1 MTVLVTGVRGGIGG
15 RVLDRLTAAG
25 IPARGTSKEPAG
37 PGIARLDLAAPDP
50 ADLAA
55 ALDGVDRV
63 FLYTQPGGIDAFVD
77 AAREAGVELV
87 VQLSSSAVRMPDA
100 ATNSIARRHREVE
113 AALAAS
119 GLGHTVLHPH
129 ALAHNCLAWAPSIRE
144 RRTVEIPYPD
154 ARLAFVDPDDVARVA
169 VEVLR
174 HGGREG
180 ESLYLTGP
188 ETLSH
193 RDQAGVLAE
202 VLGHPISVRALSD
215 EEARS
220 RRPSRIPPAVFD
232 EMLASSARAVT
243 TPPDITATIEEV
255 TGVPAG
261 TFREWAV
268 RNRARF

>member
-15 RVLDRLTAAG
+15 NVLARLAAED
-25 IPARGTSKEPAG
+25 IPARGTSTEPSG
-37 PGIARLDLAAPDP
+37 PETARLDLAAPDP

-77 AAREAGVELV
+77 AARKAGVQLV
-87 VQLSSSAVRMPDA
+87 VQLSSSAVRMPGA

-113 AALAAS
+113 EALAAS

-129 ALAHNCLAWAPSIRE
+129 ALAHNSLSWTPSIRAH
-144 RRTVEIPYPD
+144 RTVEIPHPD

-188 ETLSH
+188 ESLSH
-193 RDQAGVLAE
+193 RDQVGILAE
-202 VLGHPISVRALSD
+202 VLGHPIAVRALTD
-215 EEARS
+215 EEAHA

-243 TPPDITATIEEV
+243 APPDITTTIEDV
-255 TGVPAG
+255 TGVRAR
-261 TFREWAV
+261 TYREWAV